1 MAGLLINMMKDGIA
15 AHVSPRI
22 RRAPP
27 IERGAAW
34 MPARNPVERELPVI
48 EQDGRASL
56 VGGFGD
62 AGFQFDGSHVV
73 ERACRMAARGPEHPQ
88 AYVAWTLAGGTLK
101 PHESGRAVMAN
112 WHRRILLIPKIMPKA
127 MGLF

>member
-1 MAGLLINMMKDGIA
+1 
-15 AHVSPRI
+15 
-22 RRAPP
+22 
-27 IERGAAW
+27 

-73 ERACRMAARGPEHPQ
+73 ERAYRMAARGPRHPQ
-88 AYVAWTLAGGTLK
+88 AYVAWTQPRDVKA
-101 PHESGRAVMAN
+101 HESGRAVMAN